1 MGNVINMD
9 NLNVKIEELIK
20 NLISQV
26 IEHVPETGDFT
37 AVYSEFK
44 NTDKKL
50 CLTDIMLKVEAVPSH
65 IENYV
70 SRRYL
75 TCVGYKLPAPIKGSM
90 ILKAGSKS
98 EILDYLNDDSLTER
112 ISKTILDLND
122 NLLDV

>member
-65 IENYV
+65 IENYI

-75 TCVGYKLPAPIKGSM
+75 TCVGYKLPAPIKCSM
-90 ILKAGSKS
+90 LLKAGRKS
-98 EILDYLNDDSLTER
+98 EILDYLNDESLQER